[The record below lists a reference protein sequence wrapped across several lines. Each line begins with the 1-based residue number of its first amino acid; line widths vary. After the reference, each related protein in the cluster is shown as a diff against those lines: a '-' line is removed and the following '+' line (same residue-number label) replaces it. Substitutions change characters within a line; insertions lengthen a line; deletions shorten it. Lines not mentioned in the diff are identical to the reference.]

1 MRSRLHNIGVFA
13 VINIIAIALDRY
25 TKLLAEG
32 LLKGSRPFVILNN
45 ILELVY
51 TENRGAAFGIMQEKQ
66 LFFLIITI
74 AVMLAVL
81 YVIIKIPGSKRY
93 SPLLI
98 ALSFVFAGAVGN
110 LIDRITNS
118 YVIDFIYF
126 MPINF
131 PVFNV
136 ADIYVT
142 LSAISLILLFFFVY
156 KEEELSFLSLSKSKR
171 S

>member
-1 MRSRLHNIGVFA
+1 MKDKIKSIGIFA
-13 VINIIAIALDRY
+13 IINIIAIALDRY
-25 TKLLAEG
+25 TKLLAESY
-32 LLKGSRPFVILNN
+32 LKENAPFVI
-45 ILELVY
+45 IDKVLELLY

-66 LFFLIITI
+66 MFFFIITV
-74 AVMLAVL
+74 AVMLAIL
-81 YVIIKIPGSKRY
+81 YIILKLPTDKKY
-93 SPLLI
+93 KPLLI

-142 LSAISLILLFFFVY
+142 LSAISLIILFFFVY
-156 KEEELSFLSLSKSKR
+156 KEEDLGFLSPKKN
-171 S
+171 

>member
-1 MRSRLHNIGVFA
+1 MRDKFQNIGLFA
-13 VINIIAIALDRY
+13 IINIIAIALDRY
-25 TKLLAEG
+25 TKLLAKTH
-32 LLKGSRPFVILNN
+32 LKDKNPIVI
-45 ILELVY
+45 IDKVLELIY

-66 LFFLIITI
+66 GFFLIITI
-74 AVMLAVL
+74 VVMLAIL
-81 YVIIKIPGSKRY
+81 YVILRLPSDVRY
-93 SPLLI
+93 KPLLI

-142 LSAISLILLFFFVY
+142 LSAI
-156 KEEELSFLSLSKSKR
+156 
-171 S
+171 